1 MQGAFSAITI
11 ILFWVLMIV
20 LGPYFTIM
28 SLNVL
33 FGTQIVFNI
42 YSWLSCFWLG
52 TLFIG
57 WIKAGTLWA
66 IKEGTKWQ

>member
-1 MQGAFSAITI
+1 MKDVFWVISI
-11 ILFWVLMIV
+11 ILFWILMII

-52 TLFIG
+52 ALFIT
-57 WIKAGTLWA
+57 WVKAGTKLA
-66 IKEGTKWQ
+66 IKESAND